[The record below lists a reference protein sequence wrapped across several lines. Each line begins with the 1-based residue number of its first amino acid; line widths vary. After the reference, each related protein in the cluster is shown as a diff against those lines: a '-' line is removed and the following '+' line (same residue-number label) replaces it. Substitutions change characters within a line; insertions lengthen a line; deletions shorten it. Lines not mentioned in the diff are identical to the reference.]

1 MSWTIGQEECVGMS
15 KKVTLV
21 IEPHSDDSLIAAG
34 GYFLK
39 YKDELDLHFCL
50 IAASD
55 LQLHHGFVSRQ
66 TRIDEYERYVNVV
79 GGKWIRPEVNGEQ
92 LPLDK
97 EARLDTVNRS
107 FLVKFCENVIHS
119 LRPELLMI
127 MGPSFH
133 HDHTIVYEAVIAATR
148 PTFSYTP
155 QTIYLMENPTYV
167 HQPYPMDFSPNL
179 YVEMTE
185 DLVQRKVAIFNKVF
199 ASQIRSKHNYLSD
212 ETLMRWARYRG
223 LEARCDFAEAFR
235 QYYAR
240 I

>member
-1 MSWTIGQEECVGMS
+1 M
-15 KKVTLV
+15 V

-50 IAASD
+50 VTASD

-66 TRIDEYERYVNVV
+66 TRIDEYDEYVKYV
-79 GGKWIRPEVNGEQ
+79 GGKLIDPVVNDQ
-92 LPLDK
+92 HLPLDK
-97 EARLDTVNRS
+97 ESKLDTVDRS
-107 FLVKFCENVIHS
+107 FLVKFFEKAIHD
-119 LRPELLMI
+119 LKPDILMI

-148 PTFSYTP
+148 PTFSYSP
-155 QTIYLMENPTYV
+155 KAIYLMENPTYV
-167 HQPYPMDFSPNL
+167 HQVYPMDFSPNL

-185 DLVQRKVAIFNKVF
+185 ALVQEKADIFNKIF
-199 ASQIRSKHNYLSD
+199 ASQIRTKNNYLSD
-212 ETLMRWARYRG
+212 DTILRWARYRG
-223 LEARCDFAEAFR
+223 LEARCDLAEAFR